1 MPVVRR
7 AARAAGLC
15 LALASLLA
23 VPAAAQ
29 APSRKGG
36 VDAKVAV
43 EKVLVDAYVLGPQ
56 GGALLGLTPSD
67 FRLRVGGE
75 EVAVEEVEF
84 VPAGR
89 SEMPPGE
96 PAAAAE
102 PGVPEFP
109 EGRLIVLF
117 FQADFA
123 RYRTSG
129 QMRMANEMVAFLDR
143 LLPTDRVAVL
153 SYDSHLKLRLDFTKD
168 RAAIHRA
175 LFETLKIGGAPD
187 PPPPSPFPSLA
198 AHFDVAA
205 AREAANVER
214 GLFVTAKAL
223 REIPGA
229 KVMFFLGWGLHVN
242 RAPTDWVWHARAVN
256 LLQEARV
263 NVFTL
268 DISDADWHTLEGTL
282 MVLADLTGGTYAKTH
297 IFSTQALELAF
308 RAIEGRYVVVFAR
321 PESPPGRHSLDL
333 SLRTKKGRVLARPFY
348 DDP

>member
-1 MPVVRR
+1 MAVVRR
-7 AARAAGLC
+7 PARAGLL
-15 LALASLLA
+15 LALGSLLA
-23 VPAAAQ
+23 VPAAGQ
-29 APSRKGG
+29 EPSRKGA

-56 GGALLGLTPSD
+56 GGALLGLTPPD
-67 FRLRVGGE
+67 FQLRVDGE
-75 EVAVEEVEF
+75 EVPVEEVEF

-89 SEMPPGE
+89 SEMPPRA
-96 PAAAAE
+96 PAVAE
-102 PGVPEFP
+102 ETGIPEFP

-117 FQADFA
+117 FQADFSH
-123 RYRTSG
+123 YRTKG

-153 SYDSHLKLRLDFTKD
+153 SYDSHLKLRLDFTND

-175 LFETLKIGGAPD
+175 LFDTLRIGGAPD
-187 PPPPSPFPSLA
+187 PPPPNPFPSLA
-198 AHFDVAA
+198 AHFDVEA
-205 AREAANVER
+205 ARKAANVER

-242 RAPTDWVWHARAVN
+242 RVPVDWVWHARAVN

-268 DISDADWHTLEGTL
+268 DVSDADWHTLEGTL
-282 MVLADLTGGTYAKTH
+282 MVLAELTGGTYAKTH

-308 RAIEGRYVVVFAR
+308 RAIEGRYVIVLSR
-321 PESPPGRHSLDL
+321 PERPPGRHTIQL
-333 SLRTKKGRVLARPFY
+333 SLRKKRGTVLARPFY